1 MWVGTL
7 GVGLRG
13 GLEGPEEGVTEAPD
27 VARLAVNYGGK
38 GIHTSA
44 GLPGRSN
51 AGAHRI
57 RRHMP
62 RGCAVPKPG
71 ERSLLPTAIAFG
83 AGAPFNP
90 TPRNPQR
97 LTHLP
102 DDHAVQ
108 PATGRRA
115 RNVPRCL
122 TVTSPV
128 ALMNKTG

>member
-1 MWVGTL
+1 
-7 GVGLRG
+7 
-13 GLEGPEEGVTEAPD
+13 
-27 VARLAVNYGGK
+27 
-38 GIHTSA
+38 
-44 GLPGRSN
+44 
-51 AGAHRI
+51 
-57 RRHMP
+57 MP

-108 PATGRRA
+108 PATGRRV